1 MWRSSFGRLSQNIVG
16 IRGSCQ
22 PSASLQHPGGHTALH
37 AITGAGGDWETPQA
51 SPINIFCVWMEEEE
65 GNREE

>member
-22 PSASLQHPGGHTALH
+22 PSASLQQLH

-51 SPINIFCVWMEEEE
+51 SPINIFCTWTEEEE

>member
-1 MWRSSFGRLSQNIVG
+1 MG